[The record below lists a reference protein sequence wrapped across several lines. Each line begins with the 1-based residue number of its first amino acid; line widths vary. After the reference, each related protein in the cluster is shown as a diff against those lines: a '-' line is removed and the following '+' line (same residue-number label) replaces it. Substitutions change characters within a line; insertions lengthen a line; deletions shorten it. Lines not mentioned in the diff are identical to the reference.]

1 MEYAF
6 GNNKEYE
13 TLRTKGSEHTNLN
26 GFVTVNQDNG
36 VQSITDQF
44 HVIEKYDSKEDV
56 EGNCYDWYTI
66 DQHMRMIDNM
76 PKVQK
81 EIDKVNAVM
90 EYIAMMTDVE
100 IPTDEE
106 DSKNEQEV

>member
-13 TLRTKGSEHTNLN
+13 TLRTKGLEHTNLN

-100 IPTDEE
+100 IPTNEE
-106 DSKNEQEV
+106 DSKNEQKV